1 LRKHEKY
8 RDDMIR
14 SSVRRLF
21 DWSGLLQ
28 PNERWTRHMWMHLD
42 VDARVLWNE
51 CSMLC
56 GQFPHREVV
65 RLFQLAGYDEGD
77 TEEDWEDGE
86 G

>member
-1 LRKHEKY
+1 
-8 RDDMIR
+8 
-14 SSVRRLF
+14 
-21 DWSGLLQ
+21 
-28 PNERWTRHMWMHLD
+28 MWMHLD